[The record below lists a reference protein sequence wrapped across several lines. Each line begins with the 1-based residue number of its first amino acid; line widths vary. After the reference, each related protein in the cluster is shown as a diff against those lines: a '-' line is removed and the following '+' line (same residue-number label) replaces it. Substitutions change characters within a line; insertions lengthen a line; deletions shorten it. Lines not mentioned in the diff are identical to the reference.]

1 MRRTRA
7 GKCDR
12 EVRQRRRRRVNV
24 DRIAV
29 TVDGVVISPLLV
41 EIVPFQPRFLRFLR
55 FREVRRLVFRGW
67 CWCCLAHLS
76 FVHRGGGVSRRRQ
89 VVVVG
94 AFKGGRVVYSFPK
107 EREPLSCVDI

>member
-67 CWCCLAHLS
+67 CWCCLAHLG

-89 VVVVG
+89 VVVVV
-94 AFKGGRVVYSFPK
+94 AFKGGSRYSFPK